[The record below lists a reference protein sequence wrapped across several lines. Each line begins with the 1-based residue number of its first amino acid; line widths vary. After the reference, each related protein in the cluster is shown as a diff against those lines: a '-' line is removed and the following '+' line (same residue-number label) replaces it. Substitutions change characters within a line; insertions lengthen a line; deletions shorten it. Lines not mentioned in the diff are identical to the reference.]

1 MNIATQ
7 LGEIAS
13 LGGFFAI
20 TVGGDPAG
28 WVPVQRCY
36 DDGCVDLVAKT
47 SAGYR
52 TTDLRIG
59 ASLVQFSH
67 ASRLWSPLLAGA
79 LQYGVLPELID
90 LQRHATSTQLRLP
103 LAVGTPVDGALA
115 GQLYRLVITE
125 HLEPLAAGLK
135 VKMAPGLLY
144 GNAAAALVAAAH
156 ELAGARPDLRDD
168 VRDVTESLLT
178 TGELVGTGDLTELT
192 FRRRSCCLYYRVPG
206 GSNCGDCALTRP
218 RVGVSRRKGAGAGRC
233 GTQ

>member
-1 MNIATQ
+1 MNIDAQ
-7 LGEIAS
+7 LREIAS
-13 LGGFFAI
+13 YGGFFAI
-20 TVGGDPAG
+20 TVGGDPAD
-28 WVPVQRCY
+28 WLPVRRCY
-36 DDGCVDLVAKT
+36 EQGCADLVAAT
-47 SAGYR
+47 TARYN

-67 ASRLWSPLLAGA
+67 ASRLWSPLLACA
-79 LQYGVLPELID
+79 LQYGVLPDLTH
-90 LQRHATSTQLRLP
+90 LQRRATGTELRLP
-103 LAVGTPVDGALA
+103 VPVGAPVDGPVPQ
-115 GQLYRLVITE
+115 QLYRTVISE

-178 TGELVGTGDLTELT
+178 TGELVGAGDLTGLT

-218 RVGVSRRKGAGAGRC
+218 RGQA
-233 GTQ
+233 